1 MKNRLN
7 IFAGLLLLACH
18 YQAFAQ
24 SNVASGKIDR
34 YALVTRHNVIVQNF
48 DSLSSLS
55 VGNGEFAFT
64 VDPTG
69 LQTFPEYY
77 ERGGVPLGTQSQWGW
92 HSFANPY
99 NYQRIE
105 VWKNYMV
112 NNRQVPYL
120 YAYNSPPRKKDA
132 TDWLRANPHRLHL
145 GIIGLNI
152 LKKDGTP
159 AQMKDIQHIRQ
170 ELNLWTGEINS
181 YFEVENIPVN
191 VRTVCHPQL
200 DMVAATV
207 RSPLVAQHKLSI
219 HLRFPY
225 PKGDWEGGVDL
236 QQPEKHK
243 TNAQYLNDKQVLF
256 ERELD
261 QSYYHAMLQWI
272 GEESLYRKGQHD
284 YYLQHLGE
292 EDQLSFSCHFTKA
305 APKLSSSAAT
315 GPSGMSAKEQHIST
329 SAYQQIKQ
337 DSRESW
343 QEFWESGGAVDLSGS
358 TDPRAKELERRIVL
372 SQYLT
377 RIQGAG
383 TTPPQETG
391 LTYNSW
397 YGKFHMEMHWWHAAH
412 FALWNRPALLER
424 SMPWYAAIVEK
435 ARLTAKHQGFKGV
448 RWPKMTDPSGN
459 ESPSPVG
466 PFLIWQQPHFIYLA
480 ELCYR
485 DHPDKNTLEQYKDL
499 VFATA
504 DFMASY
510 PWYDTAKHQYVLGP
524 GLIPAQERFD
534 PATTINPSFELAYWR
549 WALRT
554 ALQWRQRLDMA
565 PEPEWEKVL
574 AQLAPFPSKDGLYLA
589 AASAP
594 DSYTNPRYMTD
605 HPTVLG
611 IDGFVPPDPQVDTAM
626 LLRTFNKIWTSWS
639 WEDTWGWDYPL
650 VAMTATRLGQPEAAV
665 DVLLKPVVK
674 NTFLPNGHNYQ
685 RDNLRI
691 YLPGNGALL
700 SAIAIMCAGWDGY
713 TGPDAPGFPKNGKW
727 KVRWEGL
734 QKMP

>member
-1 MKNRLN
+1 MQNRLL
-7 IFAGLLLLACH
+7 IFLCVLLASPFGAWS
-18 YQAFAQ
+18 QTGAAG
-24 SNVASGKIDR
+24 GKIDR
-34 YALVTRHNVIVQNF
+34 FALVTRHNVIVQRF

-77 ERGGVPLGTQSQWGW
+77 EKGVPLGTQSQWGW
-92 HSFANPY
+92 HSFTNPY
-99 NYQRIE
+99 NYQRVE
-105 VWKNYMV
+105 VWKNYTM
-112 NNRQVPYL
+112 NGRQVPYL
-120 YAYNSPPRKKDA
+120 YAHNTPPRKKDA
-132 TDWLRANPHRLHL
+132 SDWLRANPHRMQL
-145 GIIGLNI
+145 GVIGLNI
-152 LKKDGTP
+152 IKRDGTP
-159 AQMKDIQHIRQ
+159 ARMQDIQNIRQ

-181 YFEVENIPVN
+181 YFEVEHIPVN

-200 DMVAATV
+200 DMMAATV
-207 RSPLVAQHKLSI
+207 RSPLVTQHKISVHI
-219 HLRFPY
+219 RFPY
-225 PKGDWEGGVDL
+225 PKGDWEGTSDW

-243 TNAQYLNDKQVLF
+243 TTSRYLNDRQVLF

-261 QSYYHAMLQWI
+261 LTYYHVLLQWS
-272 GEESLYRKGQHD
+272 GEESLYRKAPHD
-284 YYLQHLGE
+284 FYLQHLSE

-305 APKLSSSAAT
+305 TQPALPSSDQKPGPAAPEAA
-315 GPSGMSAKEQHIST
+315 
-329 SAYQQIKQ
+329 AYRHLTASVIAQ
-337 DSRESW
+337 DSRQFW
-343 QEFWESGGAVDLSGS
+343 NEFWQSGGAVDLSGS

-377 RIQGAG
+377 RIQCAG
-383 TTPPQETG
+383 TLPPQETG

-424 SMPWYAAIVEK
+424 SLPWYAAIMRK
-435 ARLTAKHQGFKGV
+435 AKETATHQGFKGV

-485 DHPDKNTLEQYKDL
+485 DHPDKQTLEQYKEQ

-504 DFMASY
+504 EFMASY
-510 PWYDTAKHQYVLGP
+510 PWYDSTARHYVLGP

-534 PATTINPSFELAYWR
+534 PATTVNPAFELAYWR

-554 ALQWRQRLDMA
+554 AQQWRQRLGMA
-565 PEPEWEKVL
+565 PDPEWEKVL
-574 AQLAPFPSKDGLYLA
+574 TQLAPYPSKDGLYLA

-611 IDGFVPPDPQVDTAM
+611 IDGFVPPDASVDTAM
-626 LLRTFNKIWTSWS
+626 LLRTFKKIWTDWS

-650 VAMTATRLGQPEAAV
+650 VAMTAARLGQPEAAV
-665 DVLLKPVVK
+665 DVLLKEVVK

-691 YLPGNGALL
+691 YLPGNGGLL
-700 SAIAIMCAGWDGY
+700 SAIAMMCAGWDGY

>member
-1 MKNRLN
+1 MQNRLTVL
-7 IFAGLLLLACH
+7 ACLLLLACPFL
-18 YQAFAQ
+18 AFAQ
-24 SNVASGKIDR
+24 TAANTGKIDR
-34 YALVTRHNVIVQNF
+34 YALVTRHNVIVQSF

-69 LQTFPEYY
+69 LQSFPEYF
-77 ERGGVPLGTQSQWGW
+77 EKGVPLGTQSQWGW

-99 NYQRIE
+99 NYQRVE
-105 VWKNYMV
+105 VWKNYTMH
-112 NNRQVPYL
+112 NRQVPYL
-120 YAYNSPPRKKDA
+120 YAHNGPPRKKDA
-132 TDWLRANPHRLHL
+132 TDWLRSNPHRLHL
-145 GIIGLNI
+145 GIIGFNI
-152 LKKDGTP
+152 VKKDGTP

-170 ELNLWTGEINS
+170 ELNLWTGEISS
-181 YFEVENIPVN
+181 YFEVENVPVN

-200 DMVAATV
+200 DMMAATV
-207 RSPLVAQHKLSI
+207 QSPLVAQHKLSI
-219 HLRFPY
+219 HIRFPY
-225 PKGDWEGGVDL
+225 PKGDWEGGIDF
-236 QQPEKHK
+236 QQPDKHK

-256 ERELD
+256 ERTLD
-261 QSYYHAMLQWI
+261 NTDYNVMLQWI
-272 GEESLYRKGQHD
+272 GEESLYRKAPHD
-284 YYLQHLGE
+284 YYLQHLGDE
-292 EDQLSFSCHFTKA
+292 EQLSFSCHFSKSV
-305 APKLSSSAAT
+305 PKLPTGGAG
-315 GPSGMSAKEQHIST
+315 GPSPVDAMSKHLRPFT
-329 SAYQQIKQ
+329 YKQITMINRAFWQ
-337 DSRESW
+337 D
-343 QEFWESGGAVDLSGS
+343 FWESGGAVDLSGS

-377 RIQGAG
+377 RIQCAG
-383 TTPPQETG
+383 TTPPQEAG

-424 SMPWYAAIVEK
+424 SMPWYAAIVDK
-435 ARLTAKHQGFKGV
+435 ARETAKFQGFKGV

-485 DHPDKNTLEQYKDL
+485 DHPDKQTLEQYKDL

-504 DFMASY
+504 DFMATY
-510 PWYDTAKHQYVLGP
+510 PWYDTTKHQYILGP

-534 PATTINPSFELAYWR
+534 PATTVNPTFELAYWR

-554 ALQWRQRLDMA
+554 ALQWRQRLGMA

-574 AQLAPFPSKDGLYLA
+574 AQLAPYPVKDGLYLA

-611 IDGFVPPDPQVDTAM
+611 INGFVPGDTLVDKAT

-650 VAMTATRLGQPEAAV
+650 VAMAATRLGEPTAAV
-665 DVLLKPVVK
+665 DVLLKQVTK
-674 NTFLPNGHNYQ
+674 NTYLPNGHNYQ

-700 SAIAIMCAGWDGY
+700 SAIAMMCAGWDGY

-727 KVRWEGL
+727 VVKWEGL
-734 QKMP
+734 QRMP

>member
-1 MKNRLN
+1 MQNRLTV
-7 IFAGLLLLACH
+7 FVCLLLACPFL
-18 YQAFAQ
+18 AFAQ
-24 SNVASGKIDR
+24 TTSSTGKIDR
-34 YALVTRHNVIVQNF
+34 YALVTRHNVIVQSF

-69 LQTFPEYY
+69 LQTFPEHY
-77 ERGGVPLGTQSQWGW
+77 EKGVPLGTQSQWGW

-99 NYQRIE
+99 NYQRVE
-105 VWKNYMV
+105 VWKTYNMH
-112 NNRQVPYL
+112 NRQVPYL
-120 YAYNSPPRKKDA
+120 YAHNGPPRKKDA
-132 TDWLRANPHRLHL
+132 TDWLRANPHRLQL
-145 GIIGLNI
+145 GIIGFNI
-152 LKKDGTP
+152 IKKDGTP

-181 YFEVENIPVN
+181 YFEVENVPVN

-207 RSPLVAQHKLSI
+207 QSPLVTQHKLSI
-219 HLRFPY
+219 HIRFPY
-225 PKGDWEGGVDL
+225 PKGDWEGGIDL
-236 QQPEKHK
+236 QQPDKHK

-261 QSYYHAMLQWI
+261 NTNYNVVLQWI
-272 GEESLYRKGQHD
+272 GEESLYRKAPHD
-284 YYLQHLGE
+284 YYLQHLGD
-292 EDQLSFSCHFTKA
+292 EDQLSFSCHFSKS
-305 APKLSSSAAT
+305 APKQPAGGTS
-315 GPSGMSAKEQHIST
+315 GPSMMDAMSKHLRPFT
-329 SAYQQIKQ
+329 YKQITMIN
-337 DSRESW
+337 REFW

-377 RIQGAG
+377 RIQCAG
-383 TTPPQETG
+383 TMPPQETG

-424 SMPWYAAIVEK
+424 SLPWYEAIVSK
-435 ARLTAKHQGFKGV
+435 ARETAKFQGFKGV

-485 DHPDKNTLEQYKDL
+485 DHPDKQTLEQYKDL

-510 PWYDTAKHQYVLGP
+510 PWYDTTKHQYILGP

-554 ALQWRQRLDMA
+554 ALQWRERLGMA
-565 PEPEWEKVL
+565 PEPEWEKVMK
-574 AQLAPFPSKDGLYLA
+574 QLAPYPTKDGLYLA
-589 AASAP
+589 AESAP
-594 DSYTNPRYMTD
+594 DSYTNARYMTD

-611 IDGFVPPDPQVDTAM
+611 INGFVPGDTLVDKAT

-650 VAMTATRLGQPEAAV
+650 VAMTATRLGEPQAAV
-665 DVLLKPVVK
+665 DVLLKQVLK

-700 SAIAIMCAGWDGY
+700 SAIAMMCAGWDGY
-713 TGPDAPGFPKNGKW
+713 TGPDAPGFPKDGKW
-727 KVRWEGL
+727 QVKWEGL
-734 QKMP
+734 RKMP

>member
-1 MKNRLN
+1 MQNRLTVLVC
-7 IFAGLLLLACH
+7 LLLLACS

-24 SNVASGKIDR
+24 SSASGKIDR
-34 YALVTRHNVIVQNF
+34 YALVTRHNVIVQHF

-64 VDPTG
+64 VDATG
-69 LQTFPEYY
+69 LQTFPEHY
-77 ERGGVPLGTQSQWGW
+77 EKGVPLGTQSQWGW

-99 NYQRIE
+99 NYQRVE
-105 VWKNYMV
+105 VWKTYNMH
-112 NNRQVPYL
+112 NRQVPYL
-120 YAYNSPPRKKDA
+120 YAHNTPPRKKDA

-152 LKKDGTP
+152 IKKDGTP
-159 AQMKDIQHIRQ
+159 AQMKDIRNIRQ

-181 YFEVENIPVN
+181 YFEVEDVPVN

-207 RSPLVAQHKLSI
+207 RSALVTQHKLSI
-219 HLRFPY
+219 HIRFPY
-225 PKGDWEGGVDL
+225 PKGDWEGGIDL
-236 QQPEKHK
+236 QQPDKHK

-261 QSYYHAMLQWI
+261 KTHYNVMLQWI
-272 GEESLYRKGQHD
+272 GDESLYRKAPHD
-284 YYLQHLGE
+284 YFLQHLGNE
-292 EDQLSFSCHFTKA
+292 EQLSFSCHFSRS
-305 APKLSSSAAT
+305 APT
-315 GPSGMSAKEQHIST
+315 QQTGGVGGPSDADAMARHLRPFTFQHIT
-329 SAYQQIKQ
+329 QNSA
-337 DSRESW
+337 EFW

-377 RIQGAG
+377 RIQCAG
-383 TTPPQETG
+383 TMPPQETG

-424 SMPWYAAIVEK
+424 SLPWYAAIVDK
-435 ARLTAKHQGFKGV
+435 ARETARFQGFKGV

-485 DHPDKNTLEQYKDL
+485 DHPDKQTLEQYKDL

-510 PWYDTAKHQYVLGP
+510 PWYDTTKHQYILGP

-554 ALQWRQRLDMA
+554 ALQWRQRLGMA

-574 AQLAPFPSKDGLYLA
+574 AQLAPYPSKDGLYLA
-589 AASAP
+589 AESAP
-594 DSYTNPRYMTD
+594 DSYTNRHYMTD

-611 IDGFVPPDPQVDTAM
+611 INGFVPADTLVDKAT

-639 WEDTWGWDYPL
+639 WDDTWGWDYPL
-650 VAMTATRLGQPEAAV
+650 VAMTATRMGEPNAAV
-665 DVLLKPVVK
+665 DVLLKQVVK

-727 KVRWEGL
+727 QVRWEGL